1 MFATKYIHWH
11 CVGRKFD
18 ADFGVEVV
26 DGFDQADAADLEQ
39 VIHIFIAG
47 GKAFDDTEHQS

>member
-39 VIHIFIAG
+39 VIHIFIAA
-47 GKAFDDTEHQS
+47 GKTFDDT